1 MAKFKFRLATLLR
14 LRESS
19 RDERRAELAQAYR
32 ADEIIEQEQERLAG
46 ELDALEARSRQA
58 SAPGPLDVDRLLDVR
73 RYELVLR
80 SRQEHARQQRQSL
93 ELEIERRRRALV
105 DANRHVRVLEGL
117 RHKQQERHLQEENRQ
132 EIKQLD
138 ETARQHPANE
148 EDD

>member
-14 LRESS
+14 LREST

-32 ADEIIEQEQERLAG
+32 ADEIIEQEQERLVC
-46 ELDALEARSRQA
+46 ELDALEERSRQA

-117 RHKQQERHLQEENRQ
+117 RQKQQERHLQEENRQ
-132 EIKQLD
+132 EVKRLD
-138 ETARQHPANE
+138 ETGRRHPAK